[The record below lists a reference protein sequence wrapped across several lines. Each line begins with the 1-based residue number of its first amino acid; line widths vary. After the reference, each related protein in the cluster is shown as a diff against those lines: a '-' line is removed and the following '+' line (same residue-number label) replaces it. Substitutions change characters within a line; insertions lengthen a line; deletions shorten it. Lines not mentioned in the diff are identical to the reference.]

1 MNGAREEGGK
11 REGRALA
18 RRPQATSQRPPPE
31 RESEREGPGGT
42 MATIPIPGSEANNGA
57 LEDVACSPALHPDAY
72 AALRKDECEGVPL
85 NTHWTFWIDKATRG
99 ATAAEYEA
107 NMKKIYSVSTVQSFW
122 SVYNHIPDVSEI
134 SLRYS
139 YHLMRGDRRPMWED
153 EGNQNGGTWRI
164 KVAKRDTS
172 RVWKELLL
180 AAIGE
185 QFEGHLAPGDEV
197 CGISV
202 SVRDRDDL
210 LQIWNYESSL
220 TSQATVMKKVHSLV
234 PDVVFSAEFY
244 KPHQTHHA
252 YEGEKSQLNSMM
264 ITS

>member
-1 MNGAREEGGK
+1 
-11 REGRALA
+11 
-18 RRPQATSQRPPPE
+18 
-31 RESEREGPGGT
+31 
-42 MATIPIPGSEANNGA
+42 MATIPIPGSEEGTNNGA
-57 LEDVACSPALHPDAY
+57 LEDVARSPALHPDAY

-220 TSQATVMKKVHSLV
+220 TNQATVMKKVHSLV

>member
-1 MNGAREEGGK
+1 
-11 REGRALA
+11 
-18 RRPQATSQRPPPE
+18 
-31 RESEREGPGGT
+31 
-42 MATIPIPGSEANNGA
+42 MASIPIPGSENGSVEEETA
-57 LEDVACSPALHPDAY
+57 RSPSLHPS
-72 AALRKDECEGVPL
+72 ALQTLKQDESDGVPL
-85 NTHWTFWIDKATRG
+85 DTHWTFWIDKATRG

-122 SVYNHIPDVSEI
+122 SVYNHIPDVSDL

-164 KVAKRDTS
+164 KVAKKDVS
-172 RVWKELLL
+172 LVWKELLL

-202 SVRDRDDL
+202 SVRERDDL
-210 LQIWNYESSL
+210 LQIWNYDCSL
-220 TSQATVMKKVHSLV
+220 TNQATVMKKVHSLV
-234 PDVVFSAEFY
+234 PDIVFNAEFY

-252 YEGEKSQLNSMM
+252 YEGEKSQLSNAMLINS
-264 ITS
+264 